1 MTKKLRTYS
10 NEFKAEAVKKIADN
24 NGNISA
30 TAKQLGIAM
39 QTLSN
44 WHNKANQGKLVGTEQ
59 YDPDLMSALQEIKQL
74 KRQLKVAEEER
85 EIPKKGDRVLREK
98 QPVKYAFIKDN
109 RQIFSTTTM
118 CRVLSVKPSSYYDW
132 LSRDI
137 SEQQVH
143 RNQCELLVK
152 AAHSE
157 MKERYGVDRLH
168 AHLSKQDHNI
178 SLYMVRSIK
187 EEHGIKCRRHKRFKV
202 TTDSNHNKLVYDNIL
217 DQRFDA
223 KRPNE
228 AWVSDITYIWTAEGW
243 LYLAGV
249 KDLYTKE
256 LVGYA
261 INKRMTA
268 DLVCRALNMAIKNKR
283 PTQGL
288 IVHSDRGSQY
298 CSHAYHKIIEQ
309 HKFTGSMSGKGN
321 CYDNAP
327 IESFWGVLKNE
338 LVYHQ
343 DYKTRFAAT
352 SDIIRYIELYY
363 NQTRIQKGLGYR
375 APRQVWFDYYRQAA

>member
-1 MTKKLRTYS
+1 
-10 NEFKAEAVKKIADN
+10 
-24 NGNISA
+24 
-30 TAKQLGIAM
+30 
-39 QTLSN
+39 
-44 WHNKANQGKLVGTEQ
+44 
-59 YDPDLMSALQEIKQL
+59 
-74 KRQLKVAEEER
+74 
-85 EIPKKGDRVLREK
+85 
-98 QPVKYAFIKDN
+98 
-109 RQIFSTTTM
+109 M

-137 SEQQVH
+137 SDQQIH
-143 RNQCELLVK
+143 RNQSELLVR

-157 MKERYGVDRLH
+157 TRERYGADRLH
-168 AHLSKQDHNI
+168 AKLIEQGHDI
-178 SLYMVRSIK
+178 SLYMVRRIK

-202 TTDSNHNKLVYDNIL
+202 TTDSNHSKMVYPNVL
-217 DQRFDA
+217 DQQFDA

-228 AWVSDITYIWTAEGW
+228 SWVSDITYIWTNEGW

-283 PTQGL
+283 PSKEL

-298 CSHAYHKIIEQ
+298 CSHAYHKIIKQ
-309 HKFTGSMSGKGN
+309 HQFTGSMSGRGN
-321 CYDNAP
+321 CFDNAP
-327 IESFWGVLKNE
+327 IESFLGEKHCFARKNE

-343 DYKTRFAAT
+343 DYKTRFTAI
-352 SDIIRYIELYY
+352 SDIIGYIELYY
-363 NQTRIQKGLGYR
+363 NQTRIQKGLAYKS
-375 APRQVWFDYYRQAA
+375 PRQVWFDYYRQAA

>member
-44 WHNKANQGKLVGTEQ
+44 WQNKANQGKLVGTKQ
-59 YDPDLMSALQEIKQL
+59 YDPELMSALEEVRRL

-85 EIPKKGDRVLREK
+85 ENLKKGDGVLREA
-98 QPVKYAFIKDN
+98 QLVKYAFIKDN
-109 RQIFSTTTM
+109 QQIFSITTM
-118 CRVLSVKPSSYYDW
+118 CHVLKTKPSSYYDW

-137 SEQQVH
+137 SCQQVH

-152 AAHSE
+152 VAHSE
-157 MKERYGVDRLH
+157 TYERYGVERLH
-168 AHLSKQDHNI
+168 ATLTEQGYDI

-202 TTDSNHNKLVYDNIL
+202 TTDSNHKKLVYDNVL
-217 DQRFDA
+217 NQHFDMQ
-223 KRPNE
+223 RPNQ
-228 AWVSDITYIWTAEGW
+228 AWVSDITYIWTNEGW

-268 DLVCRALNMAIKNKR
+268 DLVCKALNMAIRNKR
-283 PTQGL
+283 PSKGL

-298 CSHAYHKIIEQ
+298 CSHTYHKIIKQ
-309 HKFTGSMSGKGN
+309 HQFTGSMSGKGN
-321 CYDNAP
+321 CFDNAP

-343 DYKTRFAAT
+343 DYKTRFAAIN
-352 SDIIRYIELYY
+352 DIIGYIELYY
-363 NQTRIQKGLGYR
+363 NQTRIQKGLGYKS
-375 APRQVWFDYYRQAA
+375 PRQVWFDSYRQAA

>member
-85 EIPKKGDRVLREK
+85 EIPKKGDGVLREK
-98 QPVKYAFIKDN
+98 QLVRYAFIKDN
-109 RQIFSTTTM
+109 QQVFSISSM
-118 CRVLSVKPSSYYDW
+118 CRVLQVKPSSYYDW
-132 LSRDI
+132 LGRHI
-137 SEQQVH
+137 SCQQVH

-152 AAHSE
+152 AAHNE
-157 MKERYGVDRLH
+157 TKERYGADRLH
-168 AHLSKQDHNI
+168 AHLSEQGHDI

-202 TTDSNHNKLVYDNIL
+202 TTDSDHNKLVYPNVL
-217 DQRFDA
+217 DQKFDTS
-223 KRPNE
+223 RPNQ
-228 AWVSDITYIWTAEGW
+228 AWVSDITYIWTHEGW

-268 DLVCRALNMAIKNKR
+268 DLVCRALNMAIRNKR
-283 PTQGL
+283 PNKGL

-298 CSHAYHKIIEQ
+298 CSHAYHKTIKQ
-309 HKFTGSMSGKGN
+309 HQFTGSMSAKGN
-321 CYDNAP
+321 CFDNAP
-327 IESFWGVLKNE
+327 IESFWGILKNE
-338 LVYHQ
+338 LVYHK
-343 DYKTRFAAT
+343 DYKTRFAAIT
-352 SDIIRYIELYY
+352 DIIRYIELYY
-363 NQTRIQKGLGYR
+363 NQTRIQKGLSYKS
-375 APRQVWFDYYRQAA
+375 PRQVWFDYYRQAA

>member
-1 MTKKLRTYS
+1 MTKKIRSYS
-10 NEFKAEAVKKIADN
+10 DEFKAEAVKKIADN

-44 WHNKANQGKLVGTEQ
+44 WHNKANQGKLIGTEQ
-59 YDPDLMSALQEIKQL
+59 YDPDLMTALQEIKQL

-85 EIPKKGDRVLREK
+85 EIFKKGDGVLC
-98 QPVKYAFIKDN
+98 QAQLVKYALIKNNDLF
-109 RQIFSTTTM
+109 FSITTM
-118 CRVLSVKPSSYYDW
+118 CRVLKVKPSSYYDW
-132 LSRDI
+132 INRDI
-137 SEQQVH
+137 SDQQIH
-143 RNQCELLVK
+143 RNHCELLVR

-157 MKERYGVDRLH
+157 TRERYGTDRLH
-168 AHLSKQDHNI
+168 AKLIEQGHDI

-187 EEHGIKCRRHKRFKV
+187 EEHSIKCRRHKRFKV
-202 TTDSNHNKLVYDNIL
+202 TTNSDHNKLVYPNIL
-217 DQRFDA
+217 NQQFDA

-228 AWVSDITYIWTAEGW
+228 SWVSDITYIWTNEGW

-268 DLVCRALNMAIKNKR
+268 DLVCRALNMAIKNKS
-283 PTQGL
+283 PSQGL

-298 CSHAYHKIIEQ
+298 YSHTYHKIIKQ
-309 HKFTGSMSGKGN
+309 HHFKGSMSGKGN
-321 CYDNAP
+321 CFDNAP
-327 IESFWGVLKNE
+327 IESFWGTLKNE

-343 DYKTRFAAT
+343 NYKTRFTAI
-352 SDIIRYIELYY
+352 SDIISYIELYY
-363 NQTRIQKGLGYR
+363 NQTRIQKGLGYKS
-375 APRQVWFDYYRQAA
+375 PRQVWLRVS

>member
-1 MTKKLRTYS
+1 
-10 NEFKAEAVKKIADN
+10 
-24 NGNISA
+24 
-30 TAKQLGIAM
+30 
-39 QTLSN
+39 
-44 WHNKANQGKLVGTEQ
+44 
-59 YDPDLMSALQEIKQL
+59 
-74 KRQLKVAEEER
+74 
-85 EIPKKGDRVLREK
+85 
-98 QPVKYAFIKDN
+98 
-109 RQIFSTTTM
+109 M

-137 SEQQVH
+137 SDQQIH
-143 RNQCELLVK
+143 RNQSELLVR

-157 MKERYGVDRLH
+157 TRERYGADRLH
-168 AHLSKQDHNI
+168 AKLIEQGHDI
-178 SLYMVRSIK
+178 SLYMVRRIK

-202 TTDSNHNKLVYDNIL
+202 TTDSNHSKMVYPNVL
-217 DQRFDA
+217 DQQFDA

-228 AWVSDITYIWTAEGW
+228 SWVSDITYIWTNEGW

-283 PTQGL
+283 PSKEL

-298 CSHAYHKIIEQ
+298 CSHAYHKIIKQ
-309 HKFTGSMSGKGN
+309 HQFTGSMSGRGN
-321 CYDNAP
+321 CFDNAP
-327 IESFWGVLKNE
+327 IESFWSVLKNE

-343 DYKTRFAAT
+343 DYKTRFTAI
-352 SDIIRYIELYY
+352 SDIIGYIELYY
-363 NQTRIQKGLGYR
+363 NQTRIQKGLAYKS
-375 APRQVWFDYYRQAA
+375 PRQVWFDYYRQAA

>member
-1 MTKKLRTYS
+1 
-10 NEFKAEAVKKIADN
+10 
-24 NGNISA
+24 
-30 TAKQLGIAM
+30 
-39 QTLSN
+39 
-44 WHNKANQGKLVGTEQ
+44 
-59 YDPDLMSALQEIKQL
+59 
-74 KRQLKVAEEER
+74 
-85 EIPKKGDRVLREK
+85 
-98 QPVKYAFIKDN
+98 
-109 RQIFSTTTM
+109 M

-137 SEQQVH
+137 SDQQIH
-143 RNQCELLVK
+143 RNQSELLVR

-157 MKERYGVDRLH
+157 TRERYGADRLH
-168 AHLSKQDHNI
+168 AKLIEQGHDI
-178 SLYMVRSIK
+178 SLYMVRRIK

-202 TTDSNHNKLVYDNIL
+202 TTDSNHNKMVYPNVL
-217 DQRFDA
+217 DQQFDA

-228 AWVSDITYIWTAEGW
+228 SWVSDITYIWTNEGW

-283 PTQGL
+283 PSNEL

-298 CSHAYHKIIEQ
+298 CSHAYHKIIKQ
-309 HKFTGSMSGKGN
+309 HQFTGSISGRGN
-321 CYDNAP
+321 CFDNAP
-327 IESFWGVLKNE
+327 IESFLGEKHCFARKNE

-343 DYKTRFAAT
+343 DYKTRFTAI
-352 SDIIRYIELYY
+352 SDIIGYIELYY
-363 NQTRIQKGLGYR
+363 NQTRIQKGLAYKS
-375 APRQVWFDYYRQAA
+375 PRQVWFDYYRQAA

>member
-1 MTKKLRTYS
+1 MTKKVRTYS
-10 NEFKAEAVKKIADN
+10 DEFKAEAVKKIADN

-30 TAKQLGIAM
+30 TAKQLGISM

-85 EIPKKGDRVLREK
+85 ENLKKGDGVLC
-98 QPVKYAFIKDN
+98 QAQLVKYAFIKDN
-109 RQIFSTTTM
+109 QQIFSITTM
-118 CRVLSVKPSSYYDW
+118 CRVLRVKPSSYYDW
-132 LSRDI
+132 LSRDL
-137 SEQQVH
+137 SEQ
-143 RNQCELLVK
+143 
-152 AAHSE
+152 
-157 MKERYGVDRLH
+157 G
-168 AHLSKQDHNI
+168 HNI

-187 EEHGIKCRRHKRFKV
+187 EQHGIKCRSHKRFKV
-202 TTDSNHNKLVYDNIL
+202 TTDSNHNKLVYPNVL
-217 DQRFDA
+217 DQQFDA

-228 AWVSDITYIWTAEGW
+228 SWVSDITYLWTNEGW

-268 DLVCRALNMAIKNKR
+268 DLVCKALSMAIKNKR
-283 PTQGL
+283 PNKGL

-298 CSHAYHKIIEQ
+298 CSHAYHKIIKQ
-309 HKFTGSMSGKGN
+309 HQFIGSMSGKGN
-321 CYDNAP
+321 CFDNAP
-327 IESFWGVLKNE
+327 IESFWGILKNE
-338 LVYHQ
+338 LVYHK
-343 DYKTRFAAT
+343 DYKTRFAAIT
-352 SDIIRYIELYY
+352 DIIRYIELYY
-363 NQTRIQKGLGYR
+363 NQTRIQKGLSYKS
-375 APRQVWFDYYRQAA
+375 PRQVWFDYYRQAA

>member
-1 MTKKLRTYS
+1 MTKKVRTYS
-10 NEFKAEAVKKIADN
+10 DEFKAEAIKKISDN

-85 EIPKKGDRVLREK
+85 ENLKKGDGVLC
-98 QPVKYAFIKDN
+98 QAQLVKYAFIKDN
-109 RQIFSTTTM
+109 QQIFSITTM
-118 CRVLSVKPSSYYDW
+118 CRVLRVKPSSYYDW
-132 LSRDI
+132 ISRDI
-137 SEQQVH
+137 SDQQIH
-143 RNQCELLVK
+143 RNQSELLVK

-157 MKERYGVDRLH
+157 TKERYGVDRLH
-168 AHLSKQDHNI
+168 AHLSEQGHNI

-187 EEHGIKCRRHKRFKV
+187 EQHGIKCRRHKRFKV
-202 TTDSNHNKLVYDNIL
+202 TTDSNHNKLVYPNVL
-217 DQRFDA
+217 DQQFDA
-223 KRPNE
+223 SCPNE
-228 AWVSDITYIWTAEGW
+228 SWVSDITYIWTNEGW
-243 LYLAGV
+243 QYLAGV

-268 DLVCRALNMAIKNKR
+268 DLVCKALNMAIKNKR
-283 PTQGL
+283 PNKGL

-298 CSHAYHKIIEQ
+298 CSHAYHKIIKQ
-309 HKFTGSMSGKGN
+309 HQFIGSMSGKGN
-321 CYDNAP
+321 CFDNAP
-327 IESFWGVLKNE
+327 IESFWGILKNE
-338 LVYHQ
+338 LVYHK
-343 DYKTRFAAT
+343 DYKTRFAAIT
-352 SDIIRYIELYY
+352 DIIRYIELYY
-363 NQTRIQKGLGYR
+363 NQTRIQKGLSYKS
-375 APRQVWFDYYRQAA
+375 PRQVWFDYYRQAA

>member
-44 WHNKANQGKLVGTEQ
+44 WHNKANQGKFVGTEQ

-168 AHLSKQDHNI
+168 AHLSKQGHNI

-202 TTDSNHNKLVYDNIL
+202 TTDSNHNKLVYDNVL

-352 SDIIRYIELYY
+352 SDIIGYIELYY